1 MEPYTTLPP
10 LANPYIESALGEPM
24 ADETGEAEE
33 AEEVQ
38 RPRVQT
44 PSLSRFLMIFLF
56 LLGFWAIIDRSLAN
70 AFGVAAGVVLWP
82 LIGFGGQLPV
92 LTILLA
98 GLLTT
103 TISSILRDR
112 LTDWVKTAR
121 TQKILRALQ
130 KERMDA
136 HRKGNQAKVKELTE
150 YQASIQ
156 KDLMDLQF
164 TPMKATALT
173 LFMFIVMFTWL
184 SLVVYGTLVSE
195 GNYWIAVP
203 WSSNVDLLVAYVF
216 PSWILLYSLLAIP
229 FGQIVARI
237 LKYLRFRRRLEEM
250 GLPLQADA
258 GEAA

>member
-1 MEPYTTLPP
+1 
-10 LANPYIESALGEPM
+10 M

-33 AEEVQ
+33 PEKVQ
-38 RPRVQT
+38 RPAAQP
-44 PSLSRFLMIFLF
+44 PSLTRFLMIFLF
-56 LLGFWAIIDRSLAN
+56 LLGFWAIIDRNLAN
-70 AFGVAAGVVLWP
+70 AFGVAAGLVLWP
-82 LIGFGGQLPV
+82 LIGFGGGLPV

-136 HRKGNQAKVKELTE
+136 LRKGNQTKVKELTA
-150 YQASIQ
+150 YQTSIQ

-173 LFMFIVMFTWL
+173 LFMFIVLFTWL
-184 SLVVYGTLVSE
+184 SLVVYGTLVAE

-203 WSSNVDLLVAYVF
+203 WSSNADLLAVYVF

-229 FGQIVARI
+229 FGQIVARV